1 MPLYGKGGYG
11 AHCVL
16 HIAACTAKAAKIV
29 GAQERLGPLLHTLQ
43 PNWVAILIR
52 IAQQKRIP
60 NGTVVQF
67 IYIFFLSAAVP
78 GVKIKRN
85 LSAVQY
91 RNILGQHRIQR
102 SHHTIT
108 GNGQLCLKTDKITI
122 CVHTAVCAGAA
133 LYRQP
138 RAKHL
143 FYRVLEHFLH
153 GNGIFL
159 HLPAVVVCAVISNV

>member
-1 MPLYGKGGYG
+1 M
-11 AHCVL
+11 
-16 HIAACTAKAAKIV
+16 

-43 PNWVAILIR
+43 PNWVAVLVR

-85 LSAVQY
+85 LSAVQH
-91 RNILGQHRIQR
+91 RNILGQRRIQR
-102 SHHTIT
+102 PHHTVT
-108 GNGQLCLKTDKITI
+108 GNGQLCLEADKITI

-143 FYRVLEHFLH
+143 FHRVLEHFLH